1 MKVADRAKQELLNKI
16 IVEREYHSGEKLPN
30 ENRLAEELRVSR
42 TSVRE
47 AIQFLVT
54 QNVLE
59 VRRGK
64 GTFVTDHVDDS
75 QGFGSKAALSLQ
87 NRRLRDIYELR
98 YMLAPQA
105 AYFAAKRATEAELEN
120 IIQIGKEIQEHSL
133 ESDEDMGNNEK
144 FHMAIARAT
153 HNEFAVQLM
162 QMIEDRLIEEFKAG
176 EKRQVLYDSVLDDH
190 KMIINYLK
198 LRDAD
203 GARQAMAL
211 HMQHSMREYHIDS
224 EEEGAV

>member
-16 IVEREYHSGEKLPN
+16 IVEKEYHPGEKLPN
-30 ENRLAEELRVSR
+30 DNRLAEELRVSR

-64 GTFVTDHVDDS
+64 GTFVTDHVEDG
-75 QGFGSKAALSLQ
+75 QGFGSKASLSLQ

-105 AYFAAKRATEAELEN
+105 AYFATKRATEAELEN
-120 IIQIGKEIQEHSL
+120 IIRIGTEIQEHSL
-133 ESDEDMGNNEK
+133 KSDEDMGNNEK
-144 FHMAIARAT
+144 FHMSIARAT
-153 HNEFAVQLM
+153 HN
-162 QMIEDRLIEEFKAG
+162 
-176 EKRQVLYDSVLDDH
+176 
-190 KMIINYLK
+190 
-198 LRDAD
+198 
-203 GARQAMAL
+203 
-211 HMQHSMREYHIDS
+211 
-224 EEEGAV
+224 